1 MSRPRGWD
9 NRAVSTRTV
18 ENVLAQRYA
27 SPEMVAIWS
36 PEDKIIAERRLWLAV
51 LRAQTALGVD
61 VPDGAIADYEAVVE
75 QVDLASIAARERVT
89 RHDVKA
95 RIEEFNALAGH
106 QQVHKGMTSRDLTE
120 NIEQWQ
126 VLSSLTLI
134 RDRCV
139 AVLDRLGR
147 RAAEYADLVMAGRS
161 HNVPAQATTLGKR
174 FASAAEEVLQA
185 YLRVSDLLQRYPL
198 RGIKGPVGTSQ
209 DMLDLLGSA
218 AAVASL
224 ESAVMTEMSPTGEV
238 FVSVGQVYPRSLD
251 YEVLSALVQLAA
263 GPASLATTIRLMAG
277 AELATEGFRPG
288 QVGSSAMPH
297 KMNARSCER
306 VCGLAV
312 VLRGYASMAGE
323 LAGSQWNEGDVSCS
337 VVRRV
342 ALPDAFYA
350 IDGLFET
357 FLTVLEDFGAYPAVI
372 DRELERYLPFLATT
386 KVLIA
391 AVRAGVGRETA
402 HEVIKQHA
410 VAVALAMRE
419 KGQVDNDLVQRLAAD
434 ERLPLSRA
442 DLDELLADRLSFTG
456 LAQQQVSQVLD
467 RIRAV
472 VSEHPAAAGYTPG
485 AIL

>member
-1 MSRPRGWD
+1 MTK
-9 NRAVSTRTV
+9 RAV

-51 LRAQTALGVD
+51 LRAQAGLGVD
-61 VPDGAIADYEAVVE
+61 VPAGAVEDYEAVID
-75 QVDLASIAARERVT
+75 QVDLASIAARERIT
-89 RHDVKA
+89 KHDVKA

-106 QQVHKGMTSRDLTE
+106 EQVHKGMTSRDLTE
-120 NIEQWQ
+120 NIEQTQ
-126 VLSSLTLI
+126 ILRSLRLI

-147 RAAEYADLVMAGRS
+147 RAAEYSDLVMAGRS

-174 FASAAEEVLQA
+174 FASAADEVLQA
-185 YLRVSDLLQRYPL
+185 YQRVSDLLDRYSL
-198 RGIKGPVGTSQ
+198 RGIKGPMGTSQ

-218 AAVASL
+218 AAVAEL
-224 ESAVMTEMSPTGEV
+224 ESAVVQEV
-238 FVSVGQVYPRSLD
+238 SGTDNLLDSVGQVYPRSLD

-277 AELATEGFRPG
+277 AELATEGFAPG

-312 VLRGYASMAGE
+312 ILRGYASMAGE
-323 LAGSQWNEGDVSCS
+323 LAGAQWNEGDVFCS

-357 FLTVLEDFGAYPAVI
+357 FLTVLDDFGAYPAVI

-391 AVRAGVGRETA
+391 AIRAGVGRETA

-419 KGQVDNDLVQRLAAD
+419 KGQLENDLLDRLAAD
-434 ERLPLSRA
+434 ERLPLTRA
-442 DLDELLADRLSFTG
+442 ELENLLADRLSFTG
-456 LAQQQVSQVLD
+456 LAEQQVAAVLE
-467 RIRAV
+467 RIAAITAA
-472 VSEHPAAAGYTPG
+472 HPTAATYRPG